1 MCCDEATGAAV
12 ERVDDVAAAG
22 GGGGGGGG
30 ELAVTVARGG
40 GVIETLPADLVVA
53 CDGRYSALRQQLAPA
68 VPCYGPPYVADFR
81 IVAAGAPPP
90 MEGPLWRVYNRPD
103 AAALAAKCGA

>member
-40 GVIETLPADLVVA
+40 GVTETLPADLVVA
-53 CDGRYSALRQQLAPA
+53 CDGRCSALRQQLAPA

-81 IVAAGAPPP
+81 IVAPGAPPP